1 MSRMMARGTPTKIQ
15 RRRWRR
21 TLASLDR
28 HPSYPVDVLIFSPP
42 LLSHMPPS
50 YSRSK
55 RHAVRTFDGRLRK
68 DIVSGNPYRSVC
80 LAWVRLAG
88 LPLSRAWH
96 VRHTVGV
103 KEEEM

>member
-15 RRRWRR
+15 RRRWRP

-50 YSRSK
+50 IPGARDMPCTPSREGFVK
-55 RHAVRTFDGRLRK
+55 KLLPEILTGRYVAPECVARAPPSPLGP
-68 DIVSGNPYRSVC
+68 S
-80 LAWVRLAG
+80 
-88 LPLSRAWH
+88 LPRPASR
-96 VRHTVGV
+96 
-103 KEEEM
+103 